1 MESLVS
7 PRQIPYFDYEN
18 LFSSKENEL
27 TTVILKVLRR
37 GAFILQEELRHFEQS
52 ISNYLGVRFAVG
64 MANCTDALTIGLRCA
79 GIQPGDEVIFPSHT
93 FVASPSA
100 IHAVGA
106 IPIPADCSNDHLI
119 DPEHVRQLVT
129 PRTRA
134 IMPVHL
140 NGRTCAMDAI
150 EEIADKHELI
160 IVEDAA
166 QALGSSYKGKKAGTF
181 GIASAFSFYPAKIL
195 GCFGDGGMM
204 VTDNPRIAEKA
215 FQMRDHGRDKN
226 GKIRFFGVNSRLDN
240 LQAAILNHQFET
252 YSEIILYRR
261 HLASIYQTNLQ
272 SVDQLT
278 LPPGPD
284 DDEKGHFDVFQNYE
298 LEADERTKL
307 RQYLLH
313 KGIGTLVQWGGQAIH
328 QVSAL
333 RFKVSLPRTEQLFE
347 RALLL
352 PINPMVSEED
362 VLYICQEI
370 HKFYEQLKQ

>member
-1 MESLVS
+1 
-7 PRQIPYFDYEN
+7 
-18 LFSSKENEL
+18 
-27 TTVILKVLRR
+27 
-37 GAFILQEELRHFEQS
+37 
-52 ISNYLGVRFAVG
+52 
-64 MANCTDALTIGLRCA
+64 
-79 GIQPGDEVIFPSHT
+79 
-93 FVASPSA
+93 
-100 IHAVGA
+100 
-106 IPIPADCSNDHLI
+106 
-119 DPEHVRQLVT
+119 
-129 PRTRA
+129 
-134 IMPVHL
+134 
-140 NGRTCAMDAI
+140 MDAI
-150 EEIADKHELI
+150 EEIADEHDLI

-272 SVDQLT
+272 SIVQLT

-284 DDEKGHFDVFQNYE
+284 DGEKDHFDVFQNYE
-298 LEADERTKL
+298 LETDERTKL
-307 RQYLLH
+307 RQYLLR

-328 QVSAL
+328 QVSTL

-362 VLYICQEI
+362 VLYICQET
-370 HKFYEQLKQ
+370 HEFYEQLKQ

>member
-1 MESLVS
+1 MESLDS

>member
-1 MESLVS
+1 
-7 PRQIPYFDYEN
+7 
-18 LFSSKENEL
+18 
-27 TTVILKVLRR
+27 
-37 GAFILQEELRHFEQS
+37 
-52 ISNYLGVRFAVG
+52 
-64 MANCTDALTIGLRCA
+64 
-79 GIQPGDEVIFPSHT
+79 
-93 FVASPSA
+93 
-100 IHAVGA
+100 
-106 IPIPADCSNDHLI
+106 
-119 DPEHVRQLVT
+119 
-129 PRTRA
+129 
-134 IMPVHL
+134 
-140 NGRTCAMDAI
+140 
-150 EEIADKHELI
+150 
-160 IVEDAA
+160 
-166 QALGSSYKGKKAGTF
+166 
-181 GIASAFSFYPAKIL
+181 
-195 GCFGDGGMM
+195 M

>member
-252 YSEIILYRR
+252 YSEIFLYRR

>member
-1 MESLVS
+1 MESLDS

-370 HKFYEQLKQ
+370 QKFYEQLKQ